1 MKVQAVAIY
10 FGVDFKKGHN
20 GLLSLIQDQDLSER
34 DLVLFVNKSLTG
46 LKIMIGSQ
54 TMVYHKSARL
64 TISEI
69 RNIPELLGGS
79 KMTFKKDVLEQIV
92 GVFEQK
98 LRAVS

>member
-1 MKVQAVAIY
+1 
-10 FGVDFKKGHN
+10 
-20 GLLSLIQDQDLSER
+20 
-34 DLVLFVNKSLTG
+34 
-46 LKIMIGSQ
+46 MIGSQ

-69 RNIPELLGGS
+69 RNLPELLGGS